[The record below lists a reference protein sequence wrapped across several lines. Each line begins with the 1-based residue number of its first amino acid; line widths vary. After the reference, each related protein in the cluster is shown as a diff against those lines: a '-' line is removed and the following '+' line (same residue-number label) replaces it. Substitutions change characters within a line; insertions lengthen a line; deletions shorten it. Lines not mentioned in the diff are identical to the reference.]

1 MSADIP
7 VIAVTLDFDELPSF
21 IHWKEMFRGIA
32 AAGGTPVAIDCGKLR
47 SDLPAI
53 LRAVDGLLISGGVDV
68 DPALYG
74 GDRDDPRIQRINP
87 ARDENELTALDL
99 ARAQEM
105 PILAICRGAQLTN
118 VALGGT
124 LYADLARDWPGRTGH
139 WHSEEALIR
148 SLHSVRIEADT
159 LLSHW
164 TGTCGA
170 VSVNS
175 QHHQGLKTLAP
186 QARVAART
194 DDGLV
199 EAFEVEH
206 ERIVAVQWHPE
217 VLWRS
222 EPHALD
228 LLRHFAIGTRR
239 DDQHTSVAAGRRV
252 PDREG
257 PDDDSRL
264 RPNPVVGEQGI

>member
-1 MSADIP
+1 MSAEIP

-21 IHWKEMFRGIA
+21 IHWKEMFRGVA

-47 SDLPAI
+47 SDLPGV
-53 LRAVDGLLISGGVDV
+53 LRSVDGLLISGGVDV

-74 GDRDDPRIQRINP
+74 GDRNDPRIQRINP
-87 ARDENELTALDL
+87 ARDENELTALEL
-99 ARAQEM
+99 ARSQEI

-124 LYADLARDWPGRTGH
+124 LYADLARDWAGRTGH

-148 SLHSVRIEADT
+148 SLHSVQIEPDT
-159 LLSHW
+159 LLSQW
-164 TGTCGA
+164 TGTRGA

-175 QHHQGLKTLAP
+175 QHHQGLKTLAA
-186 QARVAART
+186 QARAAAHT
-194 DDGLV
+194 DDGLI
-199 EAFEVEH
+199 EAFEIEH

-222 EPHALD
+222 EPHALN
-228 LLRHFAIGTRR
+228 LLRHFITGTRR
-239 DDQHTSVAAGRRV
+239 DDKHASAATGRKV
-252 PDREG
+252 PYRQG
-257 PDDDSRL
+257 FGDDSRFG
-264 RPNPVVGEQGI
+264 PSAVVGEREI